1 MKKLINQSVI
11 LCWFANA
18 IFKLHAQGYIVPNG
32 VTYDGF
38 ELGFGYRINVTQNPT
53 GVHSVFSPTTQ
64 FWLVPSSIDQPSFCT
79 NVFALQEL
87 TDIEVRVFLV
97 ASNDP
102 VSLPP
107 ILSQQW
113 PELAISSTYIFQDGV
128 PFYVGLYTGYQF
140 APPYPPHPPFQYL
153 GPVFGWAQLENVGG
167 TIQMLGGALE
177 YGGGGIYAGTENII
191 NVPEPGSL
199 AMLVAGGLLGAWGWR
214 RTVCRGGGVGLP

>member
-1 MKKLINQSVI
+1 MLF
-11 LCWFANA
+11 WFANA
-18 IFKLHAQGYIVPNG
+18 IFQIHAQGYIVPNG
-32 VTYDGF
+32 VYYS
-38 ELGFGYRINVTQNPT
+38 GYAQDQGYGIAVADNPT
-53 GVHSVFSPTTQ
+53 GVHTTFDPYTH
-64 FWLVPSSIDQPSFCT
+64 FWLIPADKAQPTSYT
-79 NVFALQEL
+79 NIFELQEL
-87 TDIEVRVFLV
+87 TDIGVRVFLV

-140 APPYPPHPPFQYL
+140 APPYPPDPPFQYL
-153 GPVFGWAQLENVGG
+153 GPVFGWAQLQNVGG

-177 YGGGGIYAGTENII
+177 YGGVGIYAGTENII

-199 AMLVAGGLLGAWGWR
+199 ALLAAGGLLWAWRWR
-214 RTVCRGGGVGLP
+214 REIGINEMLS